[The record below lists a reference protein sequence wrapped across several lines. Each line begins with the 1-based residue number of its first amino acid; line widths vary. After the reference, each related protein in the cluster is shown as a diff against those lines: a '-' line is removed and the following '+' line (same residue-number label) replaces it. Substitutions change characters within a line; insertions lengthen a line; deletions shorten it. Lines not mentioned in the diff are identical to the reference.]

1 MNIENSYIDIYKNY
15 KNVLFANSPEVLNAK
30 REDAYNAFVKLG
42 FPAGGE
48 NYKRTNAQACYA
60 VDYGMNLNRFSI
72 KEDPSKTFH
81 CGVQGINSYIYYVV
95 NDVYFGATENNLPE
109 GVIIGSLNQVARQ
122 YPDLIAKY
130 YGKTIDV
137 NQDGNWAFNQMF
149 AQDGLFLYVPKNVHI
164 DRPIQLVNIMTSQK
178 PLMAISHNLII
189 VEENA
194 KAQILV
200 CDHTDQNIQ
209 FLSNRV
215 TEVFVAENA
224 IYEHYKVENTYEKMT
239 NFSTLNIQQQSS
251 SSVLSNIIT
260 LNNGIT
266 RNNVNINIDGE
277 HAETILAGLVIG
289 DKEQK
294 IDNQTFI
301 NHIKPNS
308 KSNETFKYILDDSS
322 VGAFSGLILVNKDAQ
337 KTVSKQSNRNI
348 CLTDKARMYSKPQL
362 EIYADD
368 VKCGHG
374 STMGQLDDTAM
385 FYLRSRGIS
394 QKEAQLLLMSA
405 FVSDVID
412 NIKVDALKDR
422 VRMLVEMRLRRELS
436 VCSSCSVCK

>member
-1 MNIENSYIDIYKNY
+1 MK
-15 KNVLFANSPEVLNAK
+15 KNAK
-30 REDAYNAFVKLG
+30 V
-42 FPAGGE
+42 
-48 NYKRTNAQACYA
+48 
-60 VDYGMNLNRFSI
+60 
-72 KEDPSKTFH
+72 
-81 CGVQGINSYIYYVV
+81 
-95 NDVYFGATENNLPE
+95 
-109 GVIIGSLNQVARQ
+109 
-122 YPDLIAKY
+122 
-130 YGKTIDV
+130 
-137 NQDGNWAFNQMF
+137 
-149 AQDGLFLYVPKNVHI
+149 
-164 DRPIQLVNIMTSQK
+164 
-178 PLMAISHNLII
+178 
-189 VEENA
+189 
-194 KAQILV
+194 QILV

-260 LNNGIT
+260 LNNGTT

-348 CLTDKARMYSKPQL
+348 CLTDKARMYSKPQW